1 MRATTYSPV
10 AKFLH
15 WLVVALIAVQLA
27 VGWLMPEAERTVPPS
42 FLNNWHLSFGAVI
55 IAVIAIRFAW
65 RAVVGPPLPEPGPR
79 WQIVAA
85 EATHLLLYALVFV
98 LVLCGWANAVAHN
111 WTITLFGT
119 VTLPPLLPAASW
131 VRDLGELHED
141 VVWVLL
147 AVVTLHVL
155 AALGHHFV
163 FRDNVLRRMLPGR
176 TAEHR

>member
-15 WLVVALIAVQLA
+15 WLVVALIAVNLA
-27 VGWLMPEAERTVPPS
+27 FGWLMPEAERTVPPNS
-42 FLNNWHLSFGAVI
+42 LNNWHLSFGIVI
-55 IAVIAIRFAW
+55 LAVIAIRFAW
-65 RAVVGPPLPEPGPR
+65 RSIVGPPLPAPGPR
-79 WQIVAA
+79 WQILAA
-85 EATHLLLYALVFV
+85 EVTHGLLYALVFV
-98 LVLCGWANAVAHN
+98 LVACGWANAVAHN

-131 VRDLGELHED
+131 VRDLGELHEG

-147 AVVTLHVL
+147 TVVSLHVL

-163 FRDNVLRRMLPGR
+163 LRDNVLRRMLPER
-176 TAEHR
+176 TVERR